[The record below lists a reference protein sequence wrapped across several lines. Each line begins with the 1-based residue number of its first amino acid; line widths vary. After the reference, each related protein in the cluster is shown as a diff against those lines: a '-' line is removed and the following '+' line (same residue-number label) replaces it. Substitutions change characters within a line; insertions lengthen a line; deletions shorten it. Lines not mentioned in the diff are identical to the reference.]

1 MDGELLTPPLDSG
14 CLAGITR
21 ELTLEWC
28 RAEGLPVRE
37 QTLPL
42 SVLETADEVF
52 LTSSTKDVLPI
63 SGGRRPVAP
72 GTGAGHRPR
81 RRGLRPPGPGAHRP
95 VSLRTRGRLG
105 P

>member
-1 MDGELLTPPLDSG
+1 MDGELLTPPLESG

-28 RAEGLPVRE
+28 RAEGLAVRE

-42 SVLETADEVF
+42 SVLQTADEVF
-52 LTSSTKDVLPI
+52 ITSSTKDVLAV
-63 SGGRRPVAP
+63 SGVDDRDLPAP
-72 GTGAGHRPR
+72 GPVTR
-81 RRGLRPPGPGAHRP
+81 RAAEIFA
-95 VSLRTRGRLG
+95 RLSAERVD